1 MHVSF
6 NYILSNIQ
14 KLKKHLA
21 ELDTIVEDAI
31 KYLQEGV
38 TTATDHEHLK
48 PLAFNHVDSLLL
60 ADKVRNIWIV
70 LTITRVKLIL
80 PTT

>member
-1 MHVSF
+1 M
-6 NYILSNIQ
+6 
-14 KLKKHLA
+14 A

-60 ADKVRNIWIV
+60 ADKVRNMN
-70 LTITRVKLIL
+70 TRVKLSFYAYQNIL
-80 PTT
+80 ILLHTVL

>member
-1 MHVSF
+1 M
-6 NYILSNIQ
+6 
-14 KLKKHLA
+14 A

-60 ADKVRNIWIV
+60 ANKVRNIQI
-70 LTITRVKLIL
+70 LSRVN
-80 PTT
+80 T

>member
-1 MHVSF
+1 MLIL
-6 NYILSNIQ
+6 YISIISIYFFVFLLLPSNIQ

-60 ADKVRNIWIV
+60 ADKVRNI
-70 LTITRVKLIL
+70 
-80 PTT
+80 